1 MPNDNE
7 PRAAAGNTTHVADLA
22 RVTVGV
28 PVFAERLDD
37 LFAVLPFCTTEKES
51 VVGENDSAG
60 AIVTVRVTANVASAY
75 PLDDAVTVEL

>member
-7 PRAAAGNTTHVADLA
+7 PKAADGNTSQPLLADL
-22 RVTVGV
+22 VKLTVGV

-60 AIVTVRVTANVASAY
+60 AIVTVRVTANVASA
-75 PLDDAVTVEL
+75 